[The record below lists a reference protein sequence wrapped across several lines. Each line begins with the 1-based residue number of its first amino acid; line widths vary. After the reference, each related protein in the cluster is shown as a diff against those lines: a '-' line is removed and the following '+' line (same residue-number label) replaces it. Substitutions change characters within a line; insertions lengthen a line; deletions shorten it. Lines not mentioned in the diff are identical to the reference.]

1 MNVPLLAEIPLDP
14 ATRLGGDSGKPIATL
29 GPSNSQAQLF
39 ETLARKIVTLAAES
53 NQQKLRPKITIA
65 D

>member
-39 ETLARKIVTLAAES
+39 ETLARKIVTLAAEAS
-53 NQQKLRPKITIA
+53 QQKLRPKITIA